1 MSQTVKTHKLAVTAV
16 LGAAAAVLM
25 FLSFPIPFLIPSFV
39 KMDFS
44 DLPALLG
51 SFALGPVYGIV
62 ISLVKNLLH
71 LIIPGTSTAGVGEVC
86 NFLLG
91 AIFAY
96 VAGFIYQRNK
106 TRKTAIL
113 GAVAGAVAMAI
124 LSVPVNYFITYP
136 AYVKFYNLPLEAI
149 LGMYQALLPAA
160 DSLIKCLII
169 FNMPFTLVKGL
180 LDAVLCML
188 IYKSLSPILHGR
200 R

>member
-1 MSQTVKTHKLAVTAV
+1 M
-16 LGAAAAVLM
+16 
-25 FLSFPIPFLIPSFV
+25 
-39 KMDFS
+39 
-44 DLPALLG
+44 
-51 SFALGPVYGIV
+51 
-62 ISLVKNLLH
+62 
-71 LIIPGTSTAGVGEVC
+71 
-86 NFLLG
+86 
-91 AIFAY
+91 
-96 VAGFIYQRNK
+96 
-106 TRKTAIL
+106 
-113 GAVAGAVAMAI
+113 
-124 LSVPVNYFITYP
+124 PVNYFITYP

>member
-1 MSQTVKTHKLAVTAV
+1 MNQRNQIRNLTVAAMLSAVAF
-16 LGAAAAVLM
+16 VLM
-25 FLSFPIPFLIPSFV
+25 FLDFSLPMFIPSFV

-160 DSLIKCLII
+160 DSLIKCLIV

>member
-1 MSQTVKTHKLAVTAV
+1 MKQRNQIRNLTVAAMLSAVAF
-16 LGAAAAVLM
+16 VLM
-25 FLSFPIPFLIPSFV
+25 FLDFSLPMFIPSFV

-51 SFALGPVYGIV
+51 AFALGPVYGIV